1 MDENLEFHI
10 KVCKVSSLLGNVV
23 LVCARTKQPKHF
35 FSSLAGLLLWN
46 LHGQNP
52 WPAGWWVLLR
62 PPWSRCSNRIL
73 ICRTVTCAHTAS
85 VCGNTFTNLNFLSSV
100 TKTNLSVHEDKN
112 RVPFVKVRRLSG
124 VLFRC
129 LISLCVSH
137 TSSRLLPLRDALSV
151 LSPAPMRLWMWS
163 TRANLTATLLL
174 PVSPHLTV
182 LLFKHI
188 AYKIYCGYKG
198 IAEQDG
204 NQTKK
209 KKAWQWDLFR
219 RPSWEV

>member
-10 KVCKVSSLLGNVV
+10 KVWKVSCLFGNVV
-23 LVCARTKQPKHF
+23 LVCARTKQLKHV
-35 FSSLAGLLLWN
+35 FSSLTGLLLWN

-52 WPAGWWVLLR
+52 WPAGWWVLLSS
-62 PPWSRCSNRIL
+62 PWGCCSNRIL
-73 ICRTVTCAHTAS
+73 ICPTVTCTHTAS
-85 VCGNTFTNLNFLSSV
+85 VCGNAFNNLNFLFSV

-129 LISLCVSH
+129 LILLCVSH

-163 TRANLTATLLL
+163 MRENLTATLLL
-174 PVSPHLTV
+174 PVSPYLTV
-182 LLFKHI
+182 LLFKHMV
-188 AYKIYCGYKG
+188 
-198 IAEQDG
+198 QDL
-204 NQTKK
+204 QWIWMETKLKK
-209 KKAWQWDLFR
+209 KSLTVGSF
-219 RPSWEV
+219 